1 MTFRRPREPLPAVTC
16 ATPADDQGGPDGP
29 ATDSARPRIR
39 LPALVFTDLD
49 GTLLDHDC
57 YSAGAALDALR
68 ELEAHG
74 VPVIM
79 NTSKTFAETLEYQA
93 LLQAPTPFIAENGGV
108 VCVPE
113 DFPFAVEADR
123 HESGYHLLIQPPGI
137 EAIVA
142 RVRRIGDVLGARFDT
157 FQQRDATW
165 VSGQTGLDSY
175 HAELARRRLGSL
187 PILWQDVDG
196 KLASFREAL
205 ASEGL
210 GLLRGGRFHHV
221 VGPWDKASGMQQV
234 LSLYASLGWSGIQC
248 IALGDSPND
257 ETMLAAAD
265 IAVAVRDHR
274 GQHLSLAGH
283 PHPVFT
289 LSSGPA
295 GWSEAVTM
303 LLRPD
308 GPS

>member
-1 MTFRRPREPLPAVTC
+1 VTSV
-16 ATPADDQGGPDGP
+16 TPADNQGRSDGQ
-29 ATDSARPRIR
+29 ATDSAKPRIR

-49 GTLLDHDC
+49 GTLLDHDS

-68 ELEAHG
+68 ELEALG

-108 VCVPE
+108 ICVPE
-113 DFPFAVEADR
+113 DSPFAVGADG

-142 RVRRIGDVLGARFDT
+142 RVEQIGAALGVRFDA
-157 FQQRDATW
+157 FHQRDATW
-165 VSGQTGLDSY
+165 VSQQTGLDLY
-175 HAELARRRLGSL
+175 HAQLARRRLGSL
-187 PILWQDVDG
+187 PILWRDVDG
-196 KLASFREAL
+196 KMASFREAL

-221 VGPWDKASGMQQV
+221 VGPWDKASSMQQV
-234 LSLYASLGWSGIQC
+234 LALYASLGWSGIQC

-274 GQHLSLAGH
+274 GRHLPLAGH

>member
-1 MTFRRPREPLPAVTC
+1 VISVTPPDNHGRPNC
-16 ATPADDQGGPDGP
+16 P
-29 ATDSARPRIR
+29 ATDSGEPRLR
-39 LPALVFTDLD
+39 FPALVFTDLD
-49 GTLLDHDC
+49 GTLLDHNS
-57 YSAGAALDALR
+57 YSAAAALDALR
-68 ELEAHG
+68 ELEAQG
-74 VPVIM
+74 VPVIL

-93 LLQAPTPFIAENGGV
+93 LLRVPAPFVAENGGV
-108 VCVPE
+108 ICVPE
-113 DFPFAVEADR
+113 DFPVAIEGDR
-123 HESGYHLLIQPPGI
+123 QERGYRLLIQPPGI

-142 RVRRIGDVLGARFDT
+142 GVQRIRGALGLRMSTFHEHDAAWVAR
-157 FQQRDATW
+157 
-165 VSGQTGLDSY
+165 QTGLDRH
-175 HAELARRRLGSL
+175 HAELARLRLGSL
-187 PILWQDVDG
+187 PLLWDDTAE
-196 KLASFREAL
+196 KLTSFQEAL
-205 ASEGL
+205 ASEEL

-221 VGPWDKASGMQQV
+221 VGRWDKASSMQQV
-234 LSLYASLGWSGIQC
+234 VALYASLGWSGIQC

-274 GQHLSLAGH
+274 GRHLSLAGH

-308 GPS
+308 GTS

>member
-1 MTFRRPREPLPAVTC
+1 MPAVTS
-16 ATPADDQGGPDGP
+16 ATPTDNDGRANCP
-29 ATDSARPRIR
+29 ATDTGAPRLR

-49 GTLLDHDC
+49 GTLLDHDS

-68 ELEAHG
+68 KLEAHG

-93 LLQAPTPFIAENGGV
+93 LLQAPAPFIAENGGV
-108 VCVPE
+108 ICVPE
-113 DFPFAVEADR
+113 DFPVAVEGDR
-123 HESGYHLLIQPPGI
+123 QERGYRLLIQPPGI
-137 EAIVA
+137 EAVVA
-142 RVRRIGDVLGARFDT
+142 GVQRIGAGLGLRFST
-157 FQQRDATW
+157 FHERDAAW
-165 VSGQTGLDSY
+165 VACQTGLDRH
-175 HAELARRRLGSL
+175 HADLARRRLGSL
-187 PILWQDVDG
+187 ALLWDDTG
-196 KLASFREAL
+196 EKLASFQEAL

-221 VGPWDKASGMQQV
+221 VGCWDKASSMQQV
-234 LSLYASLGWSGIQC
+234 VSLYASLGWSGIQC

-265 IAVAVRDHR
+265 VAVAVRDHR

-289 LSSGPA
+289 LCSGPA

-303 LLRPD
+303 LLRLD
-308 GPS
+308 GTS